1 MPSRTRC
8 CVLSRVRLCG
18 PVDYSHQ
25 ASLSMG
31 FSKQK
36 YWSGLSFAATL
47 GLISTTFFPIIFG
60 RVVPLLLLRL
70 LSGCSERGL
79 VSSCDVWASRCGGIS
94 PLQSTGSRALWLQ

>member
-47 GLISTTFFPIIFG
+47 RLISTTFFHVFY
-60 RVVPLLLLRL
+60 LL
-70 LSGCSERGL
+70 CF
-79 VSSCDVWASRCGGIS
+79 IKNFF
-94 PLQSTGSRALWLQ
+94 